1 MVHWLFL
8 ESGHYLEVGL
18 ALIFTEVLLNCTQTL
33 VSNLFKEAEDART
46 ERRTHK
52 ALGSGRVV
60 QKSNFQWYES
70 VSAQINA
77 LLEGVGRPVPHMDTA
92 AVQTCQEANTL
103 SLSQIIS
110 SASSKHIKNIEW
122 SDVKTSGWEGHK
134 NWENQLTKIIW
145 TQRYVKRVKELKI
158 PFYCFEKKF

>member
-70 VSAQINA
+70 VSA
-77 LLEGVGRPVPHMDTA
+77 
-92 AVQTCQEANTL
+92 
-103 SLSQIIS
+103 
-110 SASSKHIKNIEW
+110 
-122 SDVKTSGWEGHK
+122 
-134 NWENQLTKIIW
+134 
-145 TQRYVKRVKELKI
+145 
-158 PFYCFEKKF
+158 